1 SFRPNTVGRI
11 CMDLTAIDVTGHDV
25 RAGDSVELFGT
36 TITLQEVAHAA
47 GTLPYEL
54 LARIHERVVRI

>member
-1 SFRPNTVGRI
+1 
-11 CMDLTAIDVTGHDV
+11 
-25 RAGDSVELFGT
+25 ELFGT